1 MAAELEA
8 WAIPERVTQ
17 EIDSLLDRSGGAG
30 SVDTIISCLRTK
42 VPGLAV
48 DDGSLRNL
56 VSLRAAR
63 RGR

>member
-17 EIDSLLDRSGGAG
+17 EIDSLLDRQAGVG
-30 SVDTIISCLRTK
+30 SVESIITCLRTK

-48 DDGSLRNL
+48 DDGALRNL
-56 VSLRAAR
+56 VTLRASRRAR
-63 RGR
+63 